1 MGISAAVFESASKRS
16 EHLIPGTYSRS
27 NNVSSSGGI
36 SFGNVVILGNSTG
49 GKPNTLLKFSTLA
62 EAKDVLVSGELLN
75 GVAHAFTP
83 SNSYRPGSVF
93 AMRVNEGTQ
102 AECILKNGGTDVLK
116 LKSWDYGVHTNQLKI
131 LVDDGS
137 DEGTKKVSVVFRD
150 SKIEYDNILK
160 NSFSM
165 VYTGEGTEPRITI
178 TPTSLTAVAKTIPEG
193 EEEPQE
199 IDKVEISF
207 NDFETI
213 ESLVA
218 RINDTETYVAT
229 LIDSDVNSRTKD
241 LDSVSGVDIT
251 NDVVFTSTL
260 KLLMDKLLSCAYIG
274 DVELLSESRIL
285 PESGYVYQY
294 FTGGTAGTSNV
305 SDWIKTLGLLEKENI
320 QIIATTSTNKSVQN
334 LIASHCV
341 EMSATENR
349 MERTC
354 FIGGELGISDD
365 EACTIAKGY
374 NSKYVS
380 FVADGIDAVNPL
392 TGVVEKLSGSY
403 LACKLAGL
411 EASLAVSE
419 PLTNKDV
426 NVLGF
431 YVTRKKS
438 SIEKLIANG
447 VLCVNVTQDNRFAV
461 IRAVTTYQSDDLMSC
476 ERSMVREDLYMNC
489 DLRNRFAGSI
499 GSVGDIGEDEI
510 TSVLKGA
517 AKEWARANC
526 IIPKGADNVWDISVR
541 VDGDKVYL
549 TYSRYLAA
557 PRNFVFI
564 TANNYTYST
573 TVLL

>member
-1 MGISAAVFESASKRS
+1 MGIDAAVFESAGKRS

-36 SFGNVVILGNSTG
+36 SSGNVVVLGNSTG

-83 SNSYRPGSVF
+83 SANSKPSSVY
-93 AMRVNEGTQ
+93 AMRVNEGTRS
-102 AECILKNGGTDVLK
+102 ECILKNGDTAVLK

-131 LVDDGS
+131 LVEDGT

-160 NSFSM
+160 NSFSIL
-165 VYTGEGTEPRITI
+165 YTGEGTSPKVTI
-178 TPTSLTAVAKTIPEG
+178 TPTELTVSATSG
-193 EEEPQE
+193 DQE
-199 IDKVEISF
+199 IDKEVISF
-207 NDFETI
+207 DDFETI

-218 RINDTETYVAT
+218 RINDTKSYIAT
-229 LIDSDVNSRTKD
+229 LIDSDVNSKTAD

-251 NDVVFTSTL
+251 EDTVFTSTL
-260 KLLMDKLLSCAYIG
+260 KLMIDKLESCAYI
-274 DVELLSESRIL
+274 DHVELLASSRIL
-285 PESGYVYQY
+285 PESGYIYQY
-294 FTGGTAGTSNV
+294 FTGGTAGNSNT
-305 SDWIKTLGLLEKENI
+305 SDWVKTLGLLEKENV
-320 QIIATTSTNKSVQN
+320 QIIATTSTNETVQN
-334 LIASHCV
+334 LIASHCA
-341 EMSATENR
+341 EMSTTENR

-365 EACTIAKGY
+365 DACTKAKGY

-380 FVADGIDAVNPL
+380 FVADGIKAVNPL
-392 TGVVEKLSGSY
+392 TGVVETLAGSY

-411 EASLAVSE
+411 ESSLSVSE
-419 PLTNKDV
+419 PITNKDV
-426 NVLGF
+426 DVLGF
-431 YVTRKKS
+431 YETRKKS

-461 IRAVTTYQSDDLMSC
+461 IRAVTTYQSNDLMSC
-476 ERSMVREDLYMNC
+476 ERSMVREDLFMNR
-489 DLRNRFAGSI
+489 DLRNRFASSV
-499 GSVGDIGEDEI
+499 GSVGEIGQDEI
-510 TSVLKGA
+510 ASVLKGA

-526 IIPKGADNVWDISVR
+526 IVPKGADNVWDISVR
-541 VDGDKVYL
+541 TEGDKVYL

-573 TVLL
+573 TTIVL

>member
-1 MGISAAVFESASKRS
+1 MGIDAAVFESAGKRS

-36 SFGNVVILGNSTG
+36 SSGNVVVLGNSTG

-83 SNSYRPGSVF
+83 SANSKPSSVY
-93 AMRVNEGTQ
+93 AMRVNEGTRS
-102 AECILKNGGTDVLK
+102 ECILKNGDTDVLK

-131 LVDDGS
+131 LVDDGT

-160 NSFSM
+160 NSFSIL
-165 VYTGEGTEPRITI
+165 YTGEGTSPKVTI
-178 TPTSLTAVAKTIPEG
+178 TPTELTVSATSED
-193 EEEPQE
+193 QE
-199 IDKVEISF
+199 IDKEVISF
-207 NDFETI
+207 DDFETI

-218 RINDTETYVAT
+218 RINDTESYIAT
-229 LIDSDVNSRTKD
+229 LIDSDVNSKTAD

-251 NDVVFTSTL
+251 EDTVFTSTL
-260 KLLMDKLLSCAYIG
+260 KLMIDKLESCAYI
-274 DVELLSESRIL
+274 DHVELLASSRIL
-285 PESGYVYQY
+285 PESGYIYQY
-294 FTGGTAGTSNV
+294 FTGGTAGNSNT
-305 SDWIKTLGLLEKENI
+305 SDWVKTLGLLEKENV
-320 QIIATTSTNKSVQN
+320 QIIATTSTNETVQN
-334 LIASHCV
+334 LIASHCA
-341 EMSATENR
+341 EMSTTENR

-365 EACTIAKGY
+365 DACTKAKGY

-380 FVADGIDAVNPL
+380 FVADGIKAVNPL
-392 TGVVEKLSGSY
+392 TGVVETLAGSY

-411 EASLAVSE
+411 ESSLSVSE
-419 PLTNKDV
+419 PITNKDV
-426 NVLGF
+426 DVLGF
-431 YVTRKKS
+431 YETRKKS

-461 IRAVTTYQSDDLMSC
+461 IRAVTTYQSNDLMSC
-476 ERSMVREDLYMNC
+476 ERSMVREDLFMNR
-489 DLRNRFAGSI
+489 DLRNRFASSA
-499 GSVGDIGEDEI
+499 GSVGEIGQDEI
-510 TSVLKGA
+510 ASVLKGA
-517 AKEWARANC
+517 AKEWARANY
-526 IIPKGADNVWDISVR
+526 IVPKGADNVWDISVR
-541 VDGDKVYL
+541 TEGDKVYL

-573 TVLL
+573 TTIVL

>member
-1 MGISAAVFESASKRS
+1 MGINAAVFESAGKRS

-36 SFGNVVILGNSTG
+36 SSGNVVILGNSTG

-83 SNSYRPGSVF
+83 SANSRPGSVF

-102 AECILKNGGTDVLK
+102 AECVLKNGDTDVLK

-131 LVDDGS
+131 LVDDGT

-165 VYTGEGTEPRITI
+165 LYTGTGTEPKVTI
-178 TPTSLTAVAKTIPEG
+178 TPTGLTASATEDD
-193 EEEPQE
+193 QE
-199 IDKVEISF
+199 VDKIDISF

-218 RINDTETYVAT
+218 RINDTESYIAT
-229 LIDSDVNSRTKD
+229 LIDSDVNSKTKD

-251 NDVVFTSTL
+251 EDSVFTSSL
-260 KLLMDKLLSCAYIG
+260 KLLMDKLVSCAYIG
-274 DVELLSESRIL
+274 SVELLADSRIL
-285 PESGYVYQY
+285 PESGYIYQY

-305 SDWIKTLGLLEKENI
+305 SDWVKTLGLLEKEDV
-320 QIIATTSTNKSVQN
+320 QIIATTSTNESVQN
-334 LIASHCV
+334 LIASHCA
-341 EMSATENR
+341 EMSTTENR

-365 EACTIAKGY
+365 DACTKAKGY

-380 FVADGIDAVNPL
+380 FVADGIKAVNPL
-392 TGVVEKLSGSY
+392 SGEVEILAGSY

-411 EASLAVSE
+411 ESSLAVSE

-431 YVTRKKS
+431 YETRKKS
-438 SIEKLIANG
+438 SIEKLISNG

-476 ERSMVREDLYMNC
+476 ERSMVREDLYMNR

-499 GSVGDIGEDEI
+499 GSVGEIGEDEI
-510 TSVLKGA
+510 ASVLKGA
-517 AKEWARANC
+517 AKDWARANC
-526 IIPKGADNVWDISVR
+526 IVPNGSDNVWGISVR
-541 VDGDKVYL
+541 VEGDKVYL

-573 TVLL
+573 ATIVL

>member
-1 MGISAAVFESASKRS
+1 MGIDAAVFESAGKRS

-36 SFGNVVILGNSTG
+36 SSGNVVVLGNSTG

-83 SNSYRPGSVF
+83 SANSKPSSVY
-93 AMRVNEGTQ
+93 AMRVNEGTRS
-102 AECILKNGGTDVLK
+102 ECILKNGDTDVLK

-131 LVDDGS
+131 LVDDGT

-160 NSFSM
+160 NSFSIL
-165 VYTGEGTEPRITI
+165 YTGKGTSPKVTI
-178 TPTSLTAVAKTIPEG
+178 TPTELTVSATSEN
-193 EEEPQE
+193 QE
-199 IDKVEISF
+199 IDKEVISF
-207 NDFETI
+207 DDFETI

-218 RINDTETYVAT
+218 RINDTESYIAT
-229 LIDSDVNSRTKD
+229 LIDSDVNSKTAD

-251 NDVVFTSTL
+251 EDTVFTSTL
-260 KLLMDKLLSCAYIG
+260 KLMIDKLESCAYI
-274 DVELLSESRIL
+274 DHVELLASSRIL
-285 PESGYVYQY
+285 PESGYIYQY
-294 FTGGTAGTSNV
+294 FTGGTAGNSNT
-305 SDWIKTLGLLEKENI
+305 SDWVKTLGLLEKENV
-320 QIIATTSTNKSVQN
+320 QIIATTSTNETVQN
-334 LIASHCV
+334 LIASHCA
-341 EMSATENR
+341 EMSTTENR

-365 EACTIAKGY
+365 DACTKAKGY

-380 FVADGIDAVNPL
+380 FVADGIKAVNPL
-392 TGVVEKLSGSY
+392 TGVVETLAGSY

-411 EASLAVSE
+411 ESSLSVSE
-419 PLTNKDV
+419 PITNKDV
-426 NVLGF
+426 DVLGF
-431 YVTRKKS
+431 YETRKKS

-461 IRAVTTYQSDDLMSC
+461 IRAVTTYQSNDLMSC
-476 ERSMVREDLYMNC
+476 ERSMVREDLFMNR
-489 DLRNRFAGSI
+489 DLRNRFASSV
-499 GSVGDIGEDEI
+499 GSVGEIGQDEI
-510 TSVLKGA
+510 ASVLKGA

-526 IIPKGADNVWDISVR
+526 IVPKGADNVWDISVR
-541 VDGDKVYL
+541 TEGDKVYL

-573 TVLL
+573 TTIVL

>member
-1 MGISAAVFESASKRS
+1 MGIDAAVFESAGKRS

-36 SFGNVVILGNSTG
+36 SSGNVVILGNSTG
-49 GKPNTLLKFSTLA
+49 GKPNTLLRFSTLA

-83 SNSYRPGSVF
+83 SANSRPSSVY
-93 AMRVNEGTQ
+93 AMRVNEGTRS
-102 AECILKNGGTDVLK
+102 ECILKNGDTDVLK

-131 LVDDGS
+131 LVDDGT

-160 NSFSM
+160 NSFSIL
-165 VYTGEGTEPRITI
+165 YTGEGTSPKVTI
-178 TPTSLTAVAKTIPEG
+178 TPTELTVSATSED
-193 EEEPQE
+193 QE
-199 IDKVEISF
+199 IDKEVISF
-207 NDFETI
+207 DDFETI

-218 RINDTETYVAT
+218 RINDTESYIAT
-229 LIDSDVNSRTKD
+229 LIDSDVNSKTAD

-251 NDVVFTSTL
+251 EDTVFTSTL
-260 KLLMDKLLSCAYIG
+260 KLMIDKLESCAYINH
-274 DVELLSESRIL
+274 VELLSSSRIL
-285 PESGYVYQY
+285 PESGYIYQY
-294 FTGGTAGTSNV
+294 FTGGTAGNSNT
-305 SDWIKTLGLLEKENI
+305 SDWVKTLGLLEKENV
-320 QIIATTSTNKSVQN
+320 QIIATTSTNETVQN
-334 LIASHCV
+334 LIASHCA
-341 EMSATENR
+341 EMSTTENR

-365 EACTIAKGY
+365 DACTKAKGY

-380 FVADGIDAVNPL
+380 FVADGIKAVNPL
-392 TGVVEKLSGSY
+392 TGVVETLAGSY

-411 EASLAVSE
+411 ESSLSVSE
-419 PLTNKDV
+419 PITNKDV
-426 NVLGF
+426 DVLGF
-431 YVTRKKS
+431 YETRKKS

-461 IRAVTTYQSDDLMSC
+461 IRAVTTYQSNDLMSC
-476 ERSMVREDLYMNC
+476 ERSMVREDLFMNR
-489 DLRNRFAGSI
+489 DLRNRFASSV
-499 GSVGDIGEDEI
+499 GSVGEIGQDEI
-510 TSVLKGA
+510 ASVLKGA

-526 IIPKGADNVWDISVR
+526 IVPKGADNVWDISVR
-541 VDGDKVYL
+541 VEGDKVYL

-573 TVLL
+573 ATIVL

>member
-1 MGISAAVFESASKRS
+1 MGIDAAVFESAGKRS

-36 SFGNVVILGNSTG
+36 SSGNVVILGNSTG
-49 GKPNTLLKFSTLA
+49 GKPNTLLRFSTLA

-83 SNSYRPGSVF
+83 SANSRPSSVY
-93 AMRVNEGTQ
+93 AMRVNEGTRS
-102 AECILKNGGTDVLK
+102 ECILKNGDTDVLK

-131 LVDDGS
+131 LVDDGT

-160 NSFSM
+160 NSFSIL
-165 VYTGEGTEPRITI
+165 YTGEGTSPKVTI
-178 TPTSLTAVAKTIPEG
+178 TPTELTVSATSED
-193 EEEPQE
+193 QE
-199 IDKVEISF
+199 IDKEVISF
-207 NDFETI
+207 DDFETI

-218 RINDTETYVAT
+218 RINDTESYIAT
-229 LIDSDVNSRTKD
+229 LIDSDVNSKTAD

-251 NDVVFTSTL
+251 EDTVFTSTL
-260 KLLMDKLLSCAYIG
+260 KLMIDKLESCAYI
-274 DVELLSESRIL
+274 DHVELLSSSRIL
-285 PESGYVYQY
+285 PESGYIYQY
-294 FTGGTAGTSNV
+294 FTGGTAGNSNT
-305 SDWIKTLGLLEKENI
+305 SDWVKTLGLLEKENV
-320 QIIATTSTNKSVQN
+320 QIIATTSTNETVQN
-334 LIASHCV
+334 LIASHCA
-341 EMSATENR
+341 EMSTTENR

-365 EACTIAKGY
+365 DACTKAKGY

-380 FVADGIDAVNPL
+380 FVADGIKAVNPL
-392 TGVVEKLSGSY
+392 TGVVETLAGSY

-411 EASLAVSE
+411 ESSLSVSE
-419 PLTNKDV
+419 PITNKDV
-426 NVLGF
+426 DVLGF
-431 YVTRKKS
+431 YETRKKS

-461 IRAVTTYQSDDLMSC
+461 IRAVTTYQSNDLMSC
-476 ERSMVREDLYMNC
+476 ERSMVREDLFMNR
-489 DLRNRFAGSI
+489 DLRNRFASSV
-499 GSVGDIGEDEI
+499 GSVGEIGQDEI
-510 TSVLKGA
+510 ASVLKGA

-526 IIPKGADNVWDISVR
+526 IVPKGADNVWDISVR
-541 VDGDKVYL
+541 VEGDKVYL

-573 TVLL
+573 ATIVL